1 MCKIL
6 DVSRSDYY
14 AYINRSKS
22 RATRKNEKLL
32 EVIKEKFKISRK
44 LYGSPRLTIALQ
56 KKGHKCSK
64 NRVARLMRENGI
76 RAKTVK
82 KYKATTNSRHK
93 LPVADNLLNQEF
105 EVSSPNKKW
114 TGDIT
119 YIWTRQGWLYLAV
132 VLDLYSRGIVGWHI
146 DKFMTKELVIN
157 AFRKASE
164 NREMNDDILF
174 HSDQGIQ
181 YASNEFVNLLYRKGV
196 KQSMSRKGNCY
207 DNAVTESFF
216 HTLKT
221 ELTNFI
227 YYFTR
232 DDAKKSIFEYIEV
245 FYNRK
250 RLHSYLDYDSPE
262 IFENRFFTN
271 FNTKVA

>member
-6 DVSRSDYY
+6 EVSRSGYY
-14 AYINRSKS
+14 AHISREKSKT
-22 RATRKNEKLL
+22 AIENEKLL
-32 EVIKEKFKISRK
+32 EIINEEFKISRK

-56 KKGHKCSK
+56 KKGYKYSK
-64 NRVARLMRENGI
+64 NRVARLMRENGL

-82 KYKATTNSRHK
+82 KYKRTTNSGHR

-132 VLDLYSRGIVGWHI
+132 VLDLFSRRVIGWHI
-146 DKFMTKELVIN
+146 DQFMTKELVIN

-164 NREMNDDILF
+164 NRQINDDILF

-181 YASNEFVNLLYRKGV
+181 YTSNEFVDLLHRKGV
-196 KQSMSRKGNCY
+196 KQSMSRRGNCY

-221 ELTNFI
+221 ELI
-227 YYFTR
+227 YFENYSSR
-232 DDAKKSIFEYIEV
+232 EDAKLSIFEYIEIY
-245 FYNRK
+245 YNRK
-250 RLHSYLDYDSPE
+250 RLHSSLGYKSPVDFEENVVKLVLD
-262 IFENRFFTN
+262 
-271 FNTKVA
+271 